1 MRLFKRI
8 FIFILIF
15 LVTAFVSI
23 FIWNSLIMRF
33 DALISNFENGQYKP
47 IISLLLGFFISTSG
61 IITLILKIRNL
72 ISMKKKKKYANNL
85 IDEQIGDEIETFNK
99 NTLIVYSI
107 FSLSNLTFAIY
118 LIYNIITDEIT
129 RRKGVF
135 EFVLYVTIFT
145 LLIAI
150 IFFLDIYFS
159 NKKRFQNTKKSHSTT
174 HD

>member
-15 LVTAFVSI
+15 LITAFVSI
-23 FIWNSLIMRF
+23 FFWNSLIMRF

-107 FSLSNLTFAIY
+107 FSLSNLSFAIY
-118 LIYNIITDEIT
+118 LIYNIITDEFT

-135 EFVLYVTIFT
+135 DVILYSTIFM

-159 NKKRFQNTKKSHSTT
+159 NKKRLQNSKK
-174 HD
+174 

>member
-1 MRLFKRI
+1 MKLLKSI
-8 FIFILIF
+8 FIFTLIF
-15 LVTAFVSI
+15 LVTAFTSI
-23 FIWNSLIMRF
+23 LFWNSFIMRF

-47 IISLLLGFFISTSG
+47 IISLLIGFFISTSG

-72 ISMKKKKKYANNL
+72 ISMKKKKKYATNL
-85 IDEQIGDEIETFNK
+85 IDEQIGDEVETFNK

-107 FSLSNLTFAIY
+107 FAFSNLSFAIY

-159 NKKRFQNTKKSHSTT
+159 NKKRLQNKKVEVN
-174 HD
+174 

>member
-1 MRLFKRI
+1 MKLLKRI

-15 LVTAFVSI
+15 LITTFVSI
-23 FIWNSLIMRF
+23 FIWNILIVRF

-47 IISLLLGFFISTSG
+47 IISFLIGFFISTSG

-72 ISMKKKKKYANNL
+72 ISMKKKKKYATNL
-85 IDEQIGDEIETFNK
+85 IDEQIGDEIETTFNK

-107 FSLSNLTFAIY
+107 FSFSILSLALL
-118 LIYNIITDEIT
+118 LIYNFITDEFT
-129 RRKGVF
+129 RRKGAF
-135 EFVLYVTIFT
+135 EFLLTVTIFT

-159 NKKRFQNTKKSHSTT
+159 NKKRLQSNKNTKVE
-174 HD
+174 